1 MSLFS
6 PFSRVSRWAAVVL
19 MSVVSPLLAQE
30 AWPAK
35 PIQLVI
41 PFPPGGGADMSA
53 RLVAERLS
61 DELGVRVLVDNRPG
75 AEANIAMRHVS
86 QSRADGY
93 TLLFAIPSVIQ
104 NPMLQTLDYDPQQS
118 LQPLVKL
125 TEASLVLLVRPGLKV
140 GSWEELLKL
149 GRAASTPLN
158 CAASGANPL
167 IGCELL
173 KRQGRVALN
182 VIPYKGNGPAMNDL
196 LGGHVDMLF
205 DLPNAAKA
213 QAENKTV
220 LALATTGSSRADAPF
235 QDLPLTRSLVPGF
248 VINTWQGIMS
258 PAGLPDDIRS
268 RLETALG
275 NVMNDPQVQSKLKAN
290 GLRPAFETT
299 RQFTRTLNND
309 TKHYLSIFQEVGMV
323 RR

>member
-1 MSLFS
+1 MSQIFLFS
-6 PFSRVSRWAAVVL
+6 IFSRWAAVLL
-19 MSVVSPLLAQE
+19 MAVVSPLFAQE
-30 AWPAK
+30 SWPSK
-35 PIQLVI
+35 SIQLVI

-53 RLVAERLS
+53 RLIADRLS
-61 DELGVRVLVDNRPG
+61 EELGVRVLPDNRPG
-75 AEANIAMRHVS
+75 ADANIAMRHVS

-125 TEASLVLLVRPGLKV
+125 TEASLVLLVRPSLKLS
-140 GSWEELLKL
+140 SWDELLKF
-149 GRAASTPLN
+149 GRSTSTPLN

-173 KRQGRVALN
+173 KRQGRVSLN
-182 VIPYKGNGPAMNDL
+182 IIPYKGNAPAMNDL

-205 DLPNAAKA
+205 DLPNAAKIHA
-213 QAENKTV
+213 DNKSV
-220 LALATTGSSRADAPF
+220 LALATTGSTRADAPF
-235 QDLPLTRSLVPGF
+235 HELPLTRSLVPGF
-248 VINTWQGIMS
+248 VINTWQAIMS
-258 PAGLPDDIRS
+258 PAGLPEDIRS
-268 RLETALG
+268 RLETALA

-299 RQFTRTLNND
+299 RQFTRTVNID

>member
-1 MSLFS
+1 M
-6 PFSRVSRWAAVVL
+6 
-19 MSVVSPLLAQE
+19 
-30 AWPAK
+30 
-35 PIQLVI
+35 
-41 PFPPGGGADMSA
+41 
-53 RLVAERLS
+53 
-61 DELGVRVLVDNRPG
+61 
-75 AEANIAMRHVS
+75 
-86 QSRADGY
+86 
-93 TLLFAIPSVIQ
+93 
-104 NPMLQTLDYDPQQS
+104 
-118 LQPLVKL
+118 
-125 TEASLVLLVRPGLKV
+125 
-140 GSWEELLKL
+140 
-149 GRAASTPLN
+149 
-158 CAASGANPL
+158 

-173 KRQGRVALN
+173 KRQGRVALT

-213 QAENKTV
+213 HAENKTV

-235 QDLPLTRSLVPGF
+235 HDLPLTRNLVPGF

-268 RLETALG
+268 RLESALG

-299 RQFTRTLNND
+299 RQFARTLNND